1 MLAIHEG
8 RITDLPAVCP
18 GFKSSI
24 LALDRDALRAV
35 ADPAIRA
42 NIEPA
47 LDLLDRA
54 AGKCHRSRYFDLSFQ
69 LYKARYLIGVIDQ
82 RLLKYR

>member
-24 LALDRDALRAV
+24 LALDRDALLAV
-35 ADPAIRA
+35 ADPPIRA
-42 NIEPA
+42 NIEAA

-82 RLLKYR
+82 RLLRYR